1 MQSFLLHLTIGFSKA
16 VSNTAVKAYLIL
28 WHANSNLVPD
38 GLIQPQVIMKK
49 IYVLAI
55 LAAVG
60 ATEIKAQQGQA
71 PQGGGSEDKAVI
83 QLSLTPDIALYPRT
97 TTIDGF
103 SLNIWGEN
111 EQHGVAFGLINGSV
125 GRSGGF
131 SWGVVNYDEAYTGV
145 QWGLVN
151 VSNEEFVGWQRAV
164 VNVDQGT
171 FTGYQEGVVNVSQ
184 EVNGFQ
190 LGVVNYAQHLR
201 GLQIGVVNVAL
212 NNPWFDA
219 FPDKLAPVFPIVNW
233 SF

>member
-1 MQSFLLHLTIGFSKA
+1 M
-16 VSNTAVKAYLIL
+16 
-28 WHANSNLVPD
+28 PD

-55 LAAVG
+55 LAAAG
-60 ATEIKAQQGQA
+60 ATEVQAQQGQA
-71 PQGGGSEDKAVI
+71 PQGGNQTNMGSEDNAAI

-111 EQHGVAFGLINGSV
+111 EQHGVAFGLVNGSV
-125 GRSGGF
+125 GQSGGF
-131 SWGVVNYDEAYTGV
+131 SWGLVNYDDAYTGV

-151 VSNEEFVGWQRAV
+151 VSNEKFVGWQRAV
-164 VNVDQGT
+164 VNVDHGT
-171 FTGYQEGVVNVSQ
+171 FTGYQDGLVNVS
-184 EVNGFQ
+184 EDVRGFQ
-190 LGVVNYAQHLR
+190 LGLVNYAQQLR
-201 GLQIGVVNVAL
+201 GLQIGLVNVAM
-212 NNPWFDA
+212 NNPVFDD